1 VIFAV
6 DPWDPSY
13 GTSSETE
20 FAGED
25 AAPEVDVDVETPG
38 AQWQPIS
45 PMVAAQD
52 PGTVVFVDGVR
63 RIDARIWVSSVGAE
77 QVAGVCA
84 SWAAGAVSCQPGRP
98 PTIAEIEVGRTLAAA
113 VPPEHMESLHTHH
126 AVYRPTSATAETPE
140 ALWLAVQEQMGQA
153 ERRVAEAAAASAGDA
168 LVVLDGTL
176 RGRDHLAGVVAMVK
190 SHQVRYLTERPARV
204 LGELVPGQR
213 TPVFKILGA
222 FDRYSWYVRLPTES
236 AVGVPFAGV
245 VRCETA
251 SNTELSAVVERAD
264 RVTAELQRYASEP
277 HKDRRAPQ
285 NLYPIAGL
293 ERDLR
298 HRLGDVNLLYRS
310 LRLAASRSAVQL
322 G

>member
-13 GTSSETE
+13 GTSSEVE
-20 FAGED
+20 LGSAE
-25 AAPEVDVDVETPG
+25 AAPEVDVDIEIPGPQWRPVTPPASVMSTSG
-38 AQWQPIS
+38 S
-45 PMVAAQD
+45 
-52 PGTVVFVDGVR
+52 VVFVDGVR
-63 RIDARIWVSSVGAE
+63 RIDARIWVTSSNGE
-77 QVAGVCA
+77 PVAGVCA
-84 SWAAGAVSCQPGRP
+84 SWAAGAVSCRPGRP
-98 PTIAEIEVGRTLAAA
+98 PVIGDVEVGRTLAAA
-113 VPPEHMESLHTHH
+113 VPPGLLESLETRH
-126 AVYRPTSATAETPE
+126 ALYRAASASAETPE

-153 ERRVAEAAAASAGDA
+153 ERRVAEAAAFGSDGEA

-190 SHQVRYLTERPARV
+190 SHQVRYLADSPART
-204 LGELVPGQR
+204 LAELTPSQR

-222 FDRYSWYVRLPTES
+222 FDRYSWYVRLPTQS
-236 AVGVPFAGV
+236 AEGVPFAGV

-251 SNTELSAVVERAD
+251 SNTELASVIERAD

-298 HRLGDVNLLYRS
+298 HRLGDVNILYRS
-310 LRLAASRSAVQL
+310 LRLAARAAV
-322 G
+322 